1 MSRSVWITV
10 VFWVVQQHFRWEYS
24 ATKCFEVNQK
34 SFWWREN
41 VFITNMYWMTQKEFF
56 RLQNERQ
63 FYVSFVDNGTW
74 DTLRYLKIPHENCL
88 LQQYSV
94 CFLNEPKTKTKKLE
108 RIKRTSRRNTLLS
121 VSCVLLNCSCFNVNV
136 AWIIHDCLRI
146 FSGFLFGSKTL
157 PTSRQNRI

>member
-1 MSRSVWITV
+1 MKKFCFRIFLVFCLAQVLWKHHVKTWSKCFSKWKEKVWITID
-10 VFWVVQQHFRWEYS
+10 FWVV
-24 ATKCFEVNQK
+24 
-34 SFWWREN
+34 
-41 VFITNMYWMTQKEFF
+41 
-56 RLQNERQ
+56 
-63 FYVSFVDNGTW
+63 FYVSFVDDGTW

-108 RIKRTSRRNTLLS
+108 RINRTSRRNTLLS